1 MTFSPLSSDDMVV
14 FGLEVKNV
22 FTPIITIAITKIK
35 APIIVPHINVGP
47 WANKTVPATES
58 LWRPNLVI
66 SFLTFSSLTC
76 SGANLAIKLLRVSLN
91 KFFIFSTIDNKIS
104 LLESYIHKQ
113 NLYQQ
118 KLNFNSL
125 LDTNIFLDW
134 INYLY

>member
-58 LWRPNLVI
+58 L
-66 SFLTFSSLTC
+66 
-76 SGANLAIKLLRVSLN
+76 
-91 KFFIFSTIDNKIS
+91 
-104 LLESYIHKQ
+104 
-113 NLYQQ
+113 
-118 KLNFNSL
+118 
-125 LDTNIFLDW
+125 
-134 INYLY
+134 